1 LFIVGRLSLTVEVY
15 RPTFP
20 APLRGVFGIHTPAKG
35 VPNYR
40 GADVTANTL
49 GEYPPQTPGHD
60 PSLDSSLARS
70 ARPPLSPPGAQAAG
84 QGEFVRYAEQT
95 RAKVENALGS
105 WLTSKASETAKL
117 TPEAR
122 APIEAAF
129 DLAKRGGKRLRAV
142 LVAAAY
148 DSLHGEGGADTVLL
162 AGVSMEVLQAYLLIH
177 DDWMDGDELRR
188 GGPSVPAMMRARF
201 SKPGL
206 ADASAILAGDY
217 AAGLA
222 LDALLSVP
230 CAPERVFKA
239 ARELA
244 RIEKDVV
251 AGQLLDV
258 HASASVA
265 GESHVE
271 LTHTL
276 KTSSYTVRGPVL
288 IGARLAGA
296 SDDACRALEAYADPL
311 GVAFQLR
318 DDILGTFGEAKT
330 TGKPALS
337 DLRSGKQTALIAEAA
352 RDPGAQELLRV
363 AGDADAPVAKLEA
376 LASYLVTSGARARV
390 EARIETLLSQSRK
403 ALETPSIPEA
413 SRLLLLGA
421 IPALAHRER

>member
-1 LFIVGRLSLTVEVY
+1 L
-15 RPTFP
+15 
-20 APLRGVFGIHTPAKG
+20 
-35 VPNYR
+35 
-40 GADVTANTL
+40 
-49 GEYPPQTPGHD
+49 D
-60 PSLDSSLARS
+60 PSPG
-70 ARPPLSPPGAQAAG
+70 RPSRGPASDAHA
-84 QGEFVRYAEQT
+84 FVRYAEQA
-95 RAKVENALGS
+95 RADVEKALDA
-105 WLTSKASETAKL
+105 WLAIKALETAAL
-117 TPEAR
+117 TPEAQ
-122 APIEAAF
+122 APIQAAF

-142 LVAAAY
+142 LVASAY
-148 DSLHGEGGADTVLL
+148 DSFHGQGGAATVVL

-201 SKPGL
+201 PERGQAGL
-206 ADASAILAGDY
+206 ADASSILAGDY

-258 HASASVA
+258 HASRHAD
-265 GESHVE
+265 VE
-271 LTHTL
+271 LTHRL
-276 KTSSYTVRGPVL
+276 KTASYTVRGPVL

-296 SDDACRALEAYADPL
+296 SDEACRALEAYADPL

-318 DDILGTFGEAKT
+318 DDLLGTFGEAKT

-337 DLRSGKQTALIAEAA
+337 DLRSGKQTALVAEAA
-352 RDPGAQELLRV
+352 KDPGAKDLLR
-363 AGDADAPVAKLEA
+363 ALGNAEAAPAELEA
-376 LASYLVTSGARARV
+376 LAAYLVTSGARARV
-390 EARIETLLSQSRK
+390 EARIDVLLAEARR

-413 SRLLLLGA
+413 SRLLFLGA
-421 IPALAHRER
+421 LPAIENKKR